1 MNTDRMM
8 RPIPG
13 AREKRGTDRHKLD
26 NVIGV
31 TGGVPFNGGVIHDV
45 SKTGVAVQYPD
56 GANAI
61 DTPLELEERV
71 KLTIDGLFIIPVRV
85 ARTFKNGFAVQLE
98 CDLDMWRA
106 LT

>member
-45 SKTGVAVQYPD
+45 
-56 GANAI
+56 
-61 DTPLELEERV
+61 
-71 KLTIDGLFIIPVRV
+71 
-85 ARTFKNGFAVQLE
+85 
-98 CDLDMWRA
+98 
-106 LT
+106 

>member
-1 MNTDRMM
+1 MKADRMM

-31 TGGVPFNGGVIHDV
+31 TGGVPFRGAVIHDV

-56 GANAI
+56 GTNPI
-61 DTPLELEERV
+61 DASLECEERV
-71 KLTIDGLFIIPVRV
+71 QGTSAIDR
-85 ARTFKNGFAVQLE
+85 
-98 CDLDMWRA
+98 
-106 LT
+106 